1 MNALAVLGLRILLVL
16 LFIGALYPELILVPS
31 AGAEIS
37 RWYPDR
43 GYLEVPYVTLGI
55 LAVVCGQVAIVA
67 VWALLSR
74 GRRGAIF
81 TDSAFRWVDVIIWCG
96 VIATALVASV
106 EVNAIV
112 IENIG
117 SPAILILLT
126 SAVIAGGAFVL
137 LMIVMRGLLRSA
149 TTLQS
154 ELEEVV

>member
-1 MNALAVLGLRILLVL
+1 MNALAVLGLRIFLVL
-16 LFIGALYPELILVPS
+16 LFAGALFAQIVMIPLTGFDISEFYPK
-31 AGAEIS
+31 
-37 RWYPDR
+37 R
-43 GYLEVPYVTLGI
+43 GYLEVPYIVLGI
-55 LAVVCGQVAIVA
+55 LAVACGQVAIVA

-74 GRRGAIF
+74 VRRGAIF
-81 TDSAFRWVDVIIWCG
+81 TPSAFRLVDVIIWCG

>member
-1 MNALAVLGLRILLVL
+1 MNTLAVLGLRILLVL

-43 GYLEVPYVTLGI
+43 GYLEMPYVTLGI
-55 LAVVCGQVAIVA
+55 LAVACSQVAIIA
-67 VWALLSR
+67 LWALLSR
-74 GRRGAIF
+74 VRRGAIF
-81 TDSAFRWVDVIIWCG
+81 AESAFRWVDVIIGCG
-96 VIATALVASV
+96 VVATALVAFV

-149 TTLQS
+149 TTLQR